1 MKFMDKFI
9 RTVEGALQ
17 KKINK
22 APQDVD
28 FVRQNSPPDE
38 RDAES
43 VEADS
48 VGENAVVLCD
58 IGERRSD
65 AGNN

>member
-28 FVRQNSPPDE
+28 FVRQSSPPDE

-48 VGENAVVLCD
+48 AGENAVVLCD

>member
-17 KKINK
+17 KKVNK

-48 VGENAVVLCD
+48 AGENAVLLCHT
-58 IGERRSD
+58 GQRKSD

>member
-1 MKFMDKFI
+1 MKFIDKFI

-17 KKINK
+17 KKITR

-28 FVRQNSPPDE
+28 FVRQSSPPDE

-43 VEADS
+43 VETGSA
-48 VGENAVVLCD
+48 GENAAVLCD
-58 IGERRSD
+58 IGERGSK